1 LVYDTLQHF
10 IKQVKITDQ
19 YGNIATINVLLKTP
33 SGSYLA
39 FGNGL
44 KTVFELDADL
54 NIKKRIFISNQSTIT
69 YSGTSYFSKILKQ
82 DAQGALV
89 QTETKIF
96 RITFSPFL

>member
-1 LVYDTLQHF
+1 LAGAIGSGILVYDTLQHF

-54 NIKKRIFISNQSTIT
+54 NIKRESSLVISQ
-69 YSGTSYFSKILKQ
+69 
-82 DAQGALV
+82 
-89 QTETKIF
+89 
-96 RITFSPFL
+96 P